1 MTADQELKNS
11 RNSQIEEAIEYYLH
25 DVLLA
30 PDDGVSVE
38 VSCGVKPEIELL
50 LSVSLPLSE
59 HISVQNVRVAAEV
72 PQELEV
78 DLVMCCSLRRQL
90 HEKKKNKKTQ
100 IKYYQLDV

>member
-1 MTADQELKNS
+1 MTAGQELKNS
-11 RNSQIEEAIEYYLH
+11 TRYSQIEEAIEYYLH

-38 VSCGVKPEIELL
+38 VSRGVKPEIELL

-59 HISVQNVRVAAEV
+59 HIGVQNVRVAGEV

-78 DLVMCCSLRRQL
+78 DLVMCWSLRRQL
-90 HEKKKNKKTQ
+90 HGKKHK
-100 IKYYQLDV
+100 